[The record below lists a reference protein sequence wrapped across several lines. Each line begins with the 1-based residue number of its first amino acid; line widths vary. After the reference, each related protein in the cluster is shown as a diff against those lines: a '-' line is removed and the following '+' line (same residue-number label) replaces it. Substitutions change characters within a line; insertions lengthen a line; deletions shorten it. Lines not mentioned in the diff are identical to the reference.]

1 MTVVRSL
8 RNPEYTGENRC
19 GPCTI
24 VNVLIAL
31 GVSALIGTVLAWTW
45 TAAVGVLAGALVLGL
60 SSCLIWLR
68 GYLVPGTPT
77 LTKRYLPRRMLS
89 WFGKDPLENVAV
101 PDEIDPEAT
110 LLEAGVLEPCAEVD
124 DLCLTAAFDREWRTE
139 LEAVEEEPDPAALL
153 DQLGIESDDV
163 EVERYD
169 DAVAVKRDG
178 RRIGQ
183 WPSATALRLDT
194 AASGPIADRVPY
206 WRKLQPT
213 SRSELVAGVRIFLE
227 ECPDGGPVEFA
238 TETRESCCSSYE
250 VVSVVCAESGD
261 RLLEQPVQ

>member
-8 RNPEYTGENRC
+8 RNTEYTGENRC
-19 GPCTI
+19 VPCTV
-24 VNVLIAL
+24 VNALIAL
-31 GVSALIGTVLAWTW
+31 GVSTLIGTTLAWAW
-45 TAAVGVLAGALVLGL
+45 TAAVGVFASALVLGL
-60 SSCLIWLR
+60 SSCVIWLR

-77 LTKRYLPRRMLS
+77 LTKRYLPRRVLS
-89 WFGKDPLENVAV
+89 WFGKDPLEDVAV
-101 PDEIDPEAT
+101 PDEIDTEQT
-110 LLEAGVLEPCAEVD
+110 LLESGVLEPCAEID

-250 VVSVVCAESGD
+250 VVSVVCTESGD
-261 RLLEQPVQ
+261 RLLEQPVR

>member
-1 MTVVRSL
+1 MAVVRSL

-101 PDEIDPEAT
+101 PDEIDPEET
-110 LLEAGVLEPCAEVD
+110 LLEAGALEPCAEVD
-124 DLCLTAAFDREWRTE
+124 DLCLTAAFDREWRAE
-139 LEAVEEEPDPAALL
+139 LEAVDEDPDPTELL
-153 DQLGIESDDV
+153 DRLGIESEDV
-163 EVERYD
+163 VVDRYD
-169 DAVAVKRDG
+169 DAVVVEREG

-183 WPSATALRLDT
+183 WPSPTALRLDT
-194 AASGPIADRVPY
+194 AASGPIADRIPY
-206 WRKLQPT
+206 WRELQPT
-213 SRSELVAGVRIFLE
+213 TRSELVAGVRIFLE

-261 RLLEQPVQ
+261 RLLEQPVR